1 MSDYHEMM
9 DDSNTLMFV
18 LYLLDTVLIRET
30 LERNRLGDVLD
41 QCEDAEYDSV
51 EQEYVDQC
59 EYAYEIKQTVKR
71 VEQMQARLMSALNEV

>member
-1 MSDYHEMM
+1 MNKYEQMM
-9 DDSNTLMFV
+9 DDSSTLMFV
-18 LYLLDTVLIRET
+18 LYLLDDVLSRET
-30 LERNRLGDVLD
+30 VERNRLGDVLD

-71 VEQMQARLMSALNEV
+71 VEN